1 CINMTKKLKKQITEL
16 IIFSGITLWIV
27 FNYKLFFDF
36 VNFVLKLAMPI
47 VVGIA
52 IAFIINV
59 PMRQIENKIFKIEKR
74 KHKKLI
80 RLISLLLSI
89 VIIFGILALILF
101 LIIPEFIEA
110 IGTLGKN
117 LPKSLDWI
125 NSVIDKVSNISPVVD
140 DYVKNINVGHLV
152 SSVGINA
159 NNVINIMI
167 SFLSSTISKVV
178 MFFFGFIIAIYIL
191 ADKENLGRQ
200 AKKIIYAFFNTKV
213 SDEIIRIYRLTNTTF
228 TNFITGQ
235 CLDACLTGF
244 EFFII
249 LSIIKIPYA
258 LILGVL
264 FAVTALIPYI
274 GAFITLVV
282 GAILVAVSNPINAV
296 WYIIVFFVLQ
306 QFDDNFTYP
315 KIVGK
320 SVGLPALWALI
331 AVLIGGSIFGFIGMI
346 ISIPISSVLYTLLKE
361 FVNYRLAKKSENKLD
376 KK

>member
-1 CINMTKKLKKQITEL
+1 MTKKLKKQITEL

-125 NSVIDKVSNISPVVD
+125 NSVIGKVSNISPVVD

-213 SDEIIRIYRLTNTTF
+213 SNEIIRIYRLTNTTF

>member
-1 CINMTKKLKKQITEL
+1 MTKKLKKQITEL

-167 SFLSSTISKVV
+167 SFLSSAISKVV

>member
-1 CINMTKKLKKQITEL
+1 MTKKLKKQITEL

-36 VNFVLKLAMPI
+36 VNFVLKLAMPVI
-47 VVGIA
+47 VGIA

-59 PMRQIENKIFKIEKR
+59 PMKQIEKKIFKIDKR

-89 VIIFGILALILF
+89 VIIVGILVLILF
-101 LIIPEFIEA
+101 LIIPEFVEA
-110 IGTLGKN
+110 IGTLSKN
-117 LPKSLDWI
+117 LPNSIEWI
-125 NSVIDKVSNISPVVD
+125 NNVIDKISNISPIID
-140 DYVKNINVGHLV
+140 DYVKNINIGNLV

-159 NNVINIMI
+159 NNIINVII
-167 SFLSSTISKVV
+167 SLVSSAISKVV

-191 ADKENLGRQ
+191 ADKENLVRQ
-200 AKKIIYAFFNTKV
+200 AKKIIYAFFNTKI
-213 SDEIIRIYRLTNTTF
+213 SDEIIKIYKLTNITF

-296 WYIIVFFVLQ
+296 WYVIVFFVLQ

-320 SVGLPALWALI
+320 SVGLPALWALV

>member
-1 CINMTKKLKKQITEL
+1 MTKKLKKQITEL

-159 NNVINIMI
+159 NNVINIII
-167 SFLSSTISKVV
+167 SFLSSAISKVV

>member
-1 CINMTKKLKKQITEL
+1 MTKKLKKQITEL

-125 NSVIDKVSNISPVVD
+125 NSVIGKVSNISPVVD

-167 SFLSSTISKVV
+167 SFLSSAISKVV

-315 KIVGK
+315 KILGK

>member
-1 CINMTKKLKKQITEL
+1 MTKKLKKQITEL

-36 VNFVLKLAMPI
+36 VNFVLKLAMPVI
-47 VVGIA
+47 VGIA

-59 PMRQIENKIFKIEKR
+59 PMKQIEKKIFKIDKR

-89 VIIFGILALILF
+89 VIIVGILVLILF
-101 LIIPEFIEA
+101 LIIPEFVEA
-110 IGTLGKN
+110 IGTLSKN
-117 LPKSLDWI
+117 LPNSIEWI
-125 NSVIDKVSNISPVVD
+125 NNVIDKISNISPIID
-140 DYVKNINVGHLV
+140 DYVKNINIGNLV

-159 NNVINIMI
+159 NNIINVII
-167 SFLSSTISKVV
+167 SLVSSAISKVV

-191 ADKENLGRQ
+191 ADKENLVRQ
-200 AKKIIYAFFNTKV
+200 AKKIIYAFFNTKI
-213 SDEIIRIYRLTNTTF
+213 SDEIIKIYKLTNITF

-320 SVGLPALWALI
+320 SVGLPALWALV

>member
-1 CINMTKKLKKQITEL
+1 MTKKLKKQITEL

-125 NSVIDKVSNISPVVD
+125 NSVIGKVSNISPVVD

-167 SFLSSTISKVV
+167 SFLSSTLFTPSKV
-178 MFFFGFIIAIYIL
+178 IISSLSL
-191 ADKENLGRQ
+191 A
-200 AKKIIYAFFNTKV
+200 
-213 SDEIIRIYRLTNTTF
+213 SLTS
-228 TNFITGQ
+228 
-235 CLDACLTGF
+235 
-244 EFFII
+244 I
-249 LSIIKIPYA
+249 LSP
-258 LILGVL
+258 
-264 FAVTALIPYI
+264 
-274 GAFITLVV
+274 TLS
-282 GAILVAVSNPINAV
+282 LS
-296 WYIIVFFVLQ
+296 
-306 QFDDNFTYP
+306 
-315 KIVGK
+315 
-320 SVGLPALWALI
+320 
-331 AVLIGGSIFGFIGMI
+331 
-346 ISIPISSVLYTLLKE
+346 
-361 FVNYRLAKKSENKLD
+361 
-376 KK
+376 

>member
-1 CINMTKKLKKQITEL
+1 MTKKLKKQITEL

-125 NSVIDKVSNISPVVD
+125 NSVIGKVSNISPVVD

>member
-1 CINMTKKLKKQITEL
+1 MTKKLKKQITEL

-110 IGTLGKN
+110 IGALGKN
-117 LPKSLDWI
+117 LPNSLDLI
-125 NSVIDKVSNISPVVD
+125 NNVIDKVSNISPVVE

-159 NNVINIMI
+159 NNVINIII
-167 SFLSSTISKVV
+167 SFLSSAISKVV

-361 FVNYRLAKKSENKLD
+361 FVNYKLAKKSENKLD

>member
-1 CINMTKKLKKQITEL
+1 
-16 IIFSGITLWIV
+16 
-27 FNYKLFFDF
+27 
-36 VNFVLKLAMPI
+36 
-47 VVGIA
+47 
-52 IAFIINV
+52 
-59 PMRQIENKIFKIEKR
+59 
-74 KHKKLI
+74 
-80 RLISLLLSI
+80 
-89 VIIFGILALILF
+89 
-101 LIIPEFIEA
+101 
-110 IGTLGKN
+110 
-117 LPKSLDWI
+117 
-125 NSVIDKVSNISPVVD
+125 
-140 DYVKNINVGHLV
+140 
-152 SSVGINA
+152 
-159 NNVINIMI
+159 
-167 SFLSSTISKVV
+167 

-191 ADKENLGRQ
+191 ADKENLVRQ
-200 AKKIIYAFFNTKV
+200 AKKIIYAFFNTKI
-213 SDEIIRIYRLTNTTF
+213 SDEIIKIYKLTNITF

-296 WYIIVFFVLQ
+296 WYVIVFFVLQ

-320 SVGLPALWALI
+320 SVGLPALWALV

>member
-1 CINMTKKLKKQITEL
+1 MTKKLKKQITEL

-331 AVLIGGSIFGFIGMI
+331 TVLIGGSIFGFIGMI

>member
-1 CINMTKKLKKQITEL
+1 MTKKLKKQITEL

-110 IGTLGKN
+110 IGALGKN
-117 LPKSLDWI
+117 LPNSLDWI
-125 NSVIDKVSNISPVVD
+125 NNVIDKVSNISPVVE

-159 NNVINIMI
+159 NNVINIII
-167 SFLSSTISKVV
+167 SFLSSAISKVV

>member
-1 CINMTKKLKKQITEL
+1 MTKKLKKQITEL

-296 WYIIVFFVLQ
+296 WYVIVFFVLQ

>member
-1 CINMTKKLKKQITEL
+1 MTKKLKKQITEL

-282 GAILVAVSNPINAV
+282 GAILVSVSNPINAV

>member
-1 CINMTKKLKKQITEL
+1 MTKKLKKQITEL

-110 IGTLGKN
+110 IGALGKN
-117 LPKSLDWI
+117 LPNSLDLI
-125 NSVIDKVSNISPVVD
+125 NNVIDKVSNISPVVE

-159 NNVINIMI
+159 NNVINIII
-167 SFLSSTISKVV
+167 SFLSSAISKVV

>member
-1 CINMTKKLKKQITEL
+1 MTKKLKKQITEL

-282 GAILVAVSNPINAV
+282 GAILVAVSNPINAL

>member
-1 CINMTKKLKKQITEL
+1 MTKKLKKQITEL

-110 IGTLGKN
+110 IGALGKN
-117 LPKSLDWI
+117 LPNSLDLI
-125 NSVIDKVSNISPVVD
+125 NNVIDKVSNISPVVE

-159 NNVINIMI
+159 NNVINIII
-167 SFLSSTISKVV
+167 SFLSSAISKVV

-296 WYIIVFFVLQ
+296 WHIIVFFVLQ

>member
-1 CINMTKKLKKQITEL
+1 MTKKLKKQITEL
-16 IIFSGITLWIV
+16 IIFSGITLWTV

-125 NSVIDKVSNISPVVD
+125 NSVIGKVSNISPVVD

-167 SFLSSTISKVV
+167 SFLSSAISKVV

>member
-1 CINMTKKLKKQITEL
+1 MTKKLKKQITEL

-110 IGTLGKN
+110 IGALGKN
-117 LPKSLDWI
+117 LPNSLDWI
-125 NSVIDKVSNISPVVD
+125 NSVIGKVSNISPVVD

-167 SFLSSTISKVV
+167 SFLSSAISKVV

>member
-1 CINMTKKLKKQITEL
+1 MTKKLKKQITEL

-117 LPKSLDWI
+117 LPNSLDWI

-159 NNVINIMI
+159 NNVINIII
-167 SFLSSTISKVV
+167 SFLSSAISKVV

-274 GAFITLVV
+274 GAFITLVI

-296 WYIIVFFVLQ
+296 WYVIVFFVLQ

>member
-1 CINMTKKLKKQITEL
+1 MTKKLKKQITEL

-110 IGTLGKN
+110 IGALGKN
-117 LPKSLDWI
+117 LPNSLDWI
-125 NSVIDKVSNISPVVD
+125 NNVIDKVSNISPVVE

-159 NNVINIMI
+159 NNVINIII
-167 SFLSSTISKVV
+167 SFLSSAISKVV

-361 FVNYRLAKKSENKLD
+361 FVNYKLAKKSENKLD